1 MTQSISR
8 NATLRVFEI
17 SEHLETP
24 SLLKYRFVL
33 LSQKWTAE
41 LDKYLKEGV
50 RRHGPG
56 KWSRILLDYDFEGRT
71 GTMLKD
77 RWRILI
83 KDR

>member
-1 MTQSISR
+1 MKQSICR
-8 NATLRVFEI
+8 NATLCVFGV

-24 SLLKYRFVL
+24 SLLYYCFAL
-33 LSQKWTAE
+33 FSQKWTAQ

-50 RRHGPG
+50 RRHGHG
-56 KWSRILLDYDFEGRT
+56 KWARILLDYDFEGRT

-83 KDR
+83 KDH